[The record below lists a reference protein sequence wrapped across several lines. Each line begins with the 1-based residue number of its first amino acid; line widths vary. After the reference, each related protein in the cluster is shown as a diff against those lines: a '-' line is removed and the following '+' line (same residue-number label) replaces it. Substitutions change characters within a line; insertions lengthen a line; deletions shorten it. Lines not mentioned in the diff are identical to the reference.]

1 MKDYTEFTHITED
14 KDDIV
19 CEIKKEDKMLRGK
32 YILLMF
38 VCMVGGG
45 IAGSLAVAGAGF
57 MTGLSQKVETV
68 LMKASPYAVLIL
80 TVATALLVFLFYG
93 QARKLYTAWDGEE
106 EETLNRMEAKL
117 SIALMVSG
125 IETILF
131 LLFSSI
137 WIASVTDMVNNDSMQ
152 KALVKIVCYLV
163 GFVIMMFS
171 QTFGIQNIVNFEKE
185 INPEKKGSVYDV
197 KFQKK
202 WMESCDEAQKMMIYQ
217 AGYASYQTVNKL
229 CSLLML
235 CNMAGV
241 MLWDWGIV
249 PAFMVAIIWGA
260 SMLSYYMK
268 EKRLSGE

>member
-1 MKDYTEFTHITED
+1 MKNYAELTHIAED
-14 KDDIV
+14 KADIV
-19 CEIKKEDKMLRGK
+19 SEIKKEDKKLRGK
-32 YILLMF
+32 YILLLL

-45 IAGSLAVAGAGF
+45 IVGGLAVAGAGF
-57 MTGLSQKVETV
+57 MTGLPEKVETV

-80 TVATALLVFLFYG
+80 AVAAALLVFLFYG

-117 SIALMVSG
+117 SIALMVNG

-152 KALVKIVCYLV
+152 KALVKIGSYLV

-171 QTFGIQNIVNFEKE
+171 QTFGIQNIINFEKE

-235 CNMAGV
+235 CNMAGI

-260 SMLSYYMK
+260 STLSYYMK
-268 EKRLSGE
+268 VKRLSGE